1 MSRWGCLSCCKSLLW
16 WPQASYLESGR
27 LLGRLEG
34 AEPHAHLMVFD
45 PLYILLRVVSDAV
58 VVLTYPSWVSLRKK
72 YRSWALDIQNWL
84 RQQWAS
90 PKALTLCRFCRI
102 SKSLPTNKCQDRFPE
117 APVPP
122 LGLCH
127 GTHAPSRWNQP
138 LGLCWIWHLSKWLLE
153 SMGGLAGLPGCCL
166 RANNHGGSSQGQE
179 NGSWKQT
186 GDGRRLSKNK
196 SDTSLLYGAFF
207 YSVSVTLDS
216 YYNFQIFYSKFSNLL
231 VFDIDSLVK
240 SIYI

>member
-1 MSRWGCLSCCKSLLW
+1 MGVL
-16 WPQASYLESGR
+16 
-27 LLGRLEG
+27 
-34 AEPHAHLMVFD
+34 
-45 PLYILLRVVSDAV
+45 
-58 VVLTYPSWVSLRKK
+58 VVLQIFVVMASSVISRVWPPAWASRRCRATCTSNGVWSTLYPPSSGFWRCRGANTSVLSFPQKKK

-127 GTHAPSRWNQP
+127 GPHAPSRWNQP